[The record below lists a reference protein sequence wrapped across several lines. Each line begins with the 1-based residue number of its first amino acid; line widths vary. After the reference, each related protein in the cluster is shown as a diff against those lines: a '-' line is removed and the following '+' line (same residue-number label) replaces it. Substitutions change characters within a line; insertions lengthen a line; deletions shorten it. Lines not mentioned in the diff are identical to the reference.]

1 MKKRNEIEEKYK
13 WDLSGYCTDLD
24 SAISRI
30 KSLVPEFEKLT
41 KYENKLGNDELLF
54 ECLETNRKLGEKFE
68 VLACF
73 CSLKQKEDATV
84 SKTNE
89 ILNVIESISSDLG
102 VKLSFID
109 VEISKFSNAR
119 LNNLMRTQNLLN
131 TKKCLKMSNDTKN
144 IRFQNHKK
152 NCFHA

>member
-41 KYENKLGNDELLF
+41 KYENNLGNDELLF

-89 ILNVIESISSDLG
+89 ILNVIEFQVIW
-102 VKLSFID
+102 V
-109 VEISKFSNAR
+109 SNFR
-119 LNNLMRTQNLLN
+119 LLML
-131 TKKCLKMSNDTKN
+131 
-144 IRFQNHKK
+144 RFQS
-152 NCFHA
+152 FQMLVSTI